1 MSSSRPVADSQSEF
15 LVESGDLLDRIN
27 ARLLTLAELPP
38 GAATPPEVLNDIFRA
53 AHSLKGLAGM
63 FGFPLVSG
71 LSHKLESLLDSLRL
85 GRLPLDR
92 DVVDVLFDGVELLA
106 ALLEKRESDPAASA
120 AMDELVRRVAR
131 LREGEREIDRARIFA
146 GFTIDPALLGVLSEY
161 EQHRVA
167 ENLTTVG
174 RQVWEVKASFDLM
187 TFDTG
192 LLAALEEL
200 RALGEVI
207 ASVPDPEVLGGD
219 SIGFKILVG
228 TASRD
233 DEVRTPLEASGR
245 RAERVRSA
253 AAQPAA
259 ATSTTDEGAG
269 TPSGGPIAPRPA
281 PSSGSAAGQAIRVDL
296 PRLETMLSLA
306 GELLLSRAEIGRLAE
321 DLRTGQAAANV
332 GGELWRASQLLERR
346 LRALEELILDI
357 RMVSLERLLER
368 LARVVWRVAGDL
380 GKEVELVTRGA
391 ETRLDKLMVD
401 GLSDP
406 LMHLIRNAIDHGI
419 EPGTARAAAGKR
431 AKGQIVLEARQ
442 QAGHVLISVEDD
454 GRGIDWSSVRAKA
467 VERGWLGAS
476 SDPSPDELVELLFRP
491 GFSTRDVAD
500 EVSGRGVGLD
510 VVRSDVDALHGT
522 IRIESRRGGGTRV
535 TLAVPLTLARVRAL
549 IVGVGDQSYALPL
562 DAIERSLALD
572 ELTASGGAAGRGALA
587 DEPIALVDLATLLD
601 VPPRAGTHEPRWVV
615 VLALG
620 RERVGVVVDAVEGQQ
635 DVVVR
640 EVGPLV
646 SGIRG
651 IAGAAEVGEGRT
663 LLLLEPTVLLA
674 EGARAARSG
683 AP

>member
-1 MSSSRPVADSQSEF
+1 MSPSRPVSDAQSEF
-15 LVESGDLLDRIN
+15 LVESGDLVDRIN
-27 ARLLTLAELPP
+27 ARLLALAELPP
-38 GAATPPEVLNDIFRA
+38 GASPPPETLNEIFRA

-71 LSHKLESLLDSLRL
+71 LSHELESLLDSLRL

-92 DVVDVLFDGVELLA
+92 DVVDVLFDGVDLLTT
-106 ALLEKRESDPAASA
+106 LLEKRESDPDASG
-120 AMDELVRRVAR
+120 AMDELTRRLAR
-131 LREGEREIDRARIFA
+131 LREGEREVDRARIFV
-146 GFTIDPALLGVLSEY
+146 GYVLDPALLAVLSEY
-161 EQHRVA
+161 EQHRLG
-167 ENLTTVG
+167 ENLTAPG
-174 RQVWEVKASFDLM
+174 RAVWEVKASFDLM

-200 RALGEVI
+200 RALGEVV
-207 ASVPDPEVLGGD
+207 ASVPDPEVIGGD

-228 TASRD
+228 TAL
-233 DEVRTPLEASGR
+233 DEPEARARLGASGR
-245 RAERVRSA
+245 RAERVRPTMLGGAPSAPPPEA
-253 AAQPAA
+253 AASVDRAPAA
-259 ATSTTDEGAG
+259 PAS
-269 TPSGGPIAPRPA
+269 PVAPRA
-281 PSSGSAAGQAIRVDL
+281 AAGSAAGQAIRVDL
-296 PRLETMLSLA
+296 PRLDAMLSLA
-306 GELLLSRAEIGRLAE
+306 SELLLSRAEIGRLAE

-346 LRALEELILDI
+346 LRSLEELILDI
-357 RMVSLERLLER
+357 RMVSLERLFER
-368 LARVVWRVAGDL
+368 LGRVVWRVAGDL
-380 GKEVELVTRGA
+380 RKDVELVSRGA
-391 ETRLDKLMVD
+391 ETRLDKLIVD
-401 GLSDP
+401 GLADP
-406 LMHLIRNAIDHGI
+406 LMHLIRNSIDHGL
-419 EPGTARAAAGKR
+419 EPGEERAGAGKR

-442 QAGHVLISVEDD
+442 QGGHVLISVEDD
-454 GRGIDWSSVRAKA
+454 GRGIDWTSVRAKA
-467 VERGWLGAS
+467 AERGWLGAAAE
-476 SDPSPDELVELLFRP
+476 PGPDELVELLFRP

-522 IRIESRRGGGTRV
+522 VRVDSRRGAGTRV
-535 TLAVPLTLARVRAL
+535 TLTVPMTLARVRAL

-562 DAIERSLALD
+562 DAIERSVALD
-572 ELTASGGAAGRGALA
+572 DLGALG
-587 DEPIALVDLATLLD
+587 DEPPALVDLATLLD
-601 VPPRAGTHEPRWVV
+601 VPARASGDEPRWVV

-674 EGARAARSG
+674 EGARAARPGG
-683 AP
+683 A